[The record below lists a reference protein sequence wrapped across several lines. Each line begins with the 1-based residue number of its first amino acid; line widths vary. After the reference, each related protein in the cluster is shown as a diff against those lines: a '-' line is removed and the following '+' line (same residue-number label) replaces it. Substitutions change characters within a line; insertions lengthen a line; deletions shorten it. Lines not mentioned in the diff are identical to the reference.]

1 MQAETGLEEGHNT
14 EAEMKRHIE
23 TVLFGSRWVLV
34 VFYVGLIVA
43 MCVYAL
49 FFLKEL
55 AHMVL
60 HQGGFTKESML
71 MSVLELVDITMI
83 GNLVKM
89 IITGSYTSF
98 VTKMPARHGEHVSSG
113 ALKVKMATS
122 LIGVSSIQ
130 LLQTFISSAGH
141 SMDSVVKQLVI
152 HVAFL
157 VGALVLAVIDRLHER
172 TDLERDAFE
181 VKHKASNELR
191 PH

>member
-1 MQAETGLEEGHNT
+1 MREVQAETGLEEGHNT

-89 IITGSYTSF
+89 IITGIAWPRDLDAD
-98 VTKMPARHGEHVSSG
+98 VPGR
-113 ALKVKMATS
+113 
-122 LIGVSSIQ
+122 
-130 LLQTFISSAGH
+130 
-141 SMDSVVKQLVI
+141 
-152 HVAFL
+152 
-157 VGALVLAVIDRLHER
+157 VLRGP
-172 TDLERDAFE
+172 ERDGGE
-181 VKHKASNELR
+181 
-191 PH
+191 